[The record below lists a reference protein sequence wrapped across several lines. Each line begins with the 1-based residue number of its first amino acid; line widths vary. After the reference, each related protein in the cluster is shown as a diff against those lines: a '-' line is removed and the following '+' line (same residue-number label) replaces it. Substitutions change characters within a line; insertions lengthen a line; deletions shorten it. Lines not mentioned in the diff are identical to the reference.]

1 MHTVLPFEG
10 RQHCLEASSHGAHN
24 RRCLLWWLWAL
35 ALTSILWRLRHYDWS
50 TCSSACLSAI
60 LGPRRNS
67 SLRYTYLLTEVS
79 VITKVQF
86 VREFLHKVA
95 PASTE
100 AWVNIII
107 WYRSPFQTE
116 VSINRYK
123 KCIKPPL
130 NMSECEVIAWRPTKH
145 TVHPSIPYPSCQGGF
160 CPAAGRW
167 DICNTQHSPSWVRC
181 TPAGSW
187 PWPDRFNI
195 LRCHHSRMIHIN
207 CL

>member
-10 RQHCLEASSHGAHN
+10 RQHCLEASSRGAYN
-24 RRCLLWWLWAL
+24 RRCLLWWLRAL
-35 ALTSILWRLRHYDWS
+35 ASTSILRRLRHYDWS

-60 LGPRRNS
+60 LDPRRNS
-67 SLRYTYLLTEVS
+67 SLRYTYLLMEVS

-100 AWVNIII
+100 AWVNVII

-116 VSINRYK
+116 VSINCYK

-130 NMSECEVIAWRPTKH
+130 NMSERKVIAWRPTK
-145 TVHPSIPYPSCQGGF
+145 TYCLSFNTLSQLSGRFLPGWQ
-160 CPAAGRW
+160 AGH
-167 DICNTQHSPSWVRC
+167 NAQHSPSWVHC

-187 PWPDRFNI
+187 PWPDRFNV
-195 LRCHHSRMIHIN
+195 LRCLHSWTIHIN
-207 CL
+207 CS